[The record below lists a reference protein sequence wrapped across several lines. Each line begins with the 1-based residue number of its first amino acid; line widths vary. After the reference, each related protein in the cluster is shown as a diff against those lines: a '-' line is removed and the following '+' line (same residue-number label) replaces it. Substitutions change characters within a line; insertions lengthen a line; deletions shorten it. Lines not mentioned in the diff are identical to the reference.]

1 MMLAKFSLL
10 MIMTSLLFLIV
21 GLPNE
26 KNDNDLLKVSE
37 VSKLIIF
44 QIAKYR
50 NSDFDISKI
59 KVDSLNLPSTLK
71 SSSNPD
77 TRILW
82 LGPENWLVF
91 SSKKDLMELEKNQF
105 DEKDFAI
112 TDISHSRSIIELEG
126 NLVNE
131 VLKKGCPLDIDSLK
145 EGDCANSVYNGITI
159 TLDFISDNPKKVRI
173 FGLRSFG
180 ESLHHSVTDA
190 CLEFGYK
197 AI

>member
-1 MMLAKFSLL
+1 MTHTSPLNFVHKNGKFGDHS
-10 MIMTSLLFLIV
+10 
-21 GLPNE
+21 E
-26 KNDNDLLKVSE
+26 KNDNDILKVSE

-59 KVDSLNLPSTLK
+59 KVDSLKLPSTLK

-145 EGDCANSVYNGITI
+145 EGDCTNSVYNGITI

>member
-1 MMLAKFSLL
+1 MTYISPLNFVHKTGKFGDYS
-10 MIMTSLLFLIV
+10 
-21 GLPNE
+21 E
-26 KNDNDLLKVSE
+26 KNDNDILKVSE
-37 VSKLIIF
+37 VSKLTIF
-44 QIAKYR
+44 QIARYR
-50 NSDFDISKI
+50 NSEFDISEI

-71 SSSNPD
+71 SSSNSD

-91 SSKKDLMELEKNQF
+91 SSKKNLMELEKNQF

-131 VLKKGCPLDIDSLK
+131 VLKKGCPLDINSFK

-159 TLDFISDNPKKVRI
+159 TIDFISDNPKKVRVL
-173 FGLRSFG
+173 GLRSFG
-180 ESLHHSVTDA
+180 ESLHHSITDA
-190 CLEFGYK
+190 CLEFGFK
-197 AI
+197 SI